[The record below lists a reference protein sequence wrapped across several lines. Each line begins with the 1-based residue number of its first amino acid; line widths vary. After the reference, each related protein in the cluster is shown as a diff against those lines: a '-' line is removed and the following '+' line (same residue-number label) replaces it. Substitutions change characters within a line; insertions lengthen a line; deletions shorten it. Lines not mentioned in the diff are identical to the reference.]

1 MRTMVTIALSMPLT
15 ILEALQRFSVTPT
28 SIGSKMVVHVLGAQV
43 DFEIKYGAM
52 AFEEIMHQLPWVKE
66 LVVEFIGPCAGSM
79 RAGDIPMDT
88 CSKCRAAGR
97 SRIYRMSKSVP
108 PLLPNNLMAHV
119 SSSLFYHDFA
129 KRTSYMTPAISVAF
143 NSGLHETPNDW
154 RPSIKVLVEKN
165 VPCVFTSYNGG
176 EARDDARH
184 LHGMGAKIVWAGER
198 NRWSGQKAHFDYFT
212 EDLFWHENAF
222 TLGFRG
228 SA

>member
-1 MRTMVTIALSMPLT
+1 MPLT
-15 ILEALQRFSVTPT
+15 ILDALQRFSLTPT
-28 SIGSKMVVHVLGAQV
+28 SIGSKMVVHVLGAQI

-66 LVVEFIGPCAGSM
+66 LVVEFIGPHAGSM
-79 RAGDIPMDT
+79 DGGDIPMDT
-88 CSKCRAAGR
+88 CSKCRQAGR
-97 SRIYRMSKSVP
+97 QRTYRMSKSVFFIFSRSY
-108 PLLPNNLMAHV
+108 LNHLIAYV
-119 SSSLFYHDFA
+119 SFSLFYHDFA
-129 KRTSYMTPAISVAF
+129 SRRSYTTPTISVAF
-143 NSGLHETPNDW
+143 NSGLHETPDEW
-154 RPSIKVLVEKN
+154 RPSIKSLLKNN

-176 EARDDARH
+176 EAREDVRH
-184 LHGMGAKIVWAGER
+184 LSIMGANIVWGGER